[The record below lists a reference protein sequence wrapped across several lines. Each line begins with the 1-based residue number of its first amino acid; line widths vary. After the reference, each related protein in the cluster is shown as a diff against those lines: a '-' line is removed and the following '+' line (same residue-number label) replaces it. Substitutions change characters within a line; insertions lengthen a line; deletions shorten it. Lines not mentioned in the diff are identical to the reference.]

1 MTGRYYAVP
10 DTSYV
15 REVPQPIQHLA
26 NGDMAK
32 RLGGEIVFYTMEDH
46 YTLRS
51 MEVILEKLAEKP
63 AIDGVVFF
71 RLAQFFDHGRLQLD
85 LMRRILDLGYSIA
98 FARERLSVPDS
109 GTLRTMFPLM
119 WSCAYLEARDSGRA
133 FIKACLGEMATVP
146 LA

>member
-1 MTGRYYAVP
+1 MTRRYYAVP

-15 REVPQPIQHLA
+15 REVPQPLQHLA

-51 MEVILEKLAEKP
+51 MEVILGKLADKP
-63 AIDGVVFF
+63 EIDGVVFF
-71 RLAQFFDHGRLQLD
+71 RLAQFFDAGRLQVD
-85 LMRRILDLGYSIA
+85 LIRRILDLGYSIA
-98 FARERLSVPDS
+98 FARERLSIPDAAA
-109 GTLRTMFPLM
+109 LRSMYPLI
-119 WSCAYLEARDSGRA
+119 WSCAYLETRDADRS
-133 FIKACLGEMATVP
+133 FIKACLGEIATAP

>member
-10 DTSYV
+10 DTGYV
-15 REVPQPIQHLA
+15 REVPQPLQHLA

-51 MEVILEKLAEKP
+51 MEVILEKLAEGP

-71 RLAQFFDHGRLQLD
+71 RLAQFFDRGRLKLD
-85 LMRRILDLGYSIA
+85 LMRSILERGYTIA
-98 FARERLSVPDS
+98 FARERMSIPDVAA
-109 GTLRTMFPLM
+109 LRSMFPLL
-119 WSCAYLEARDSGRA
+119 WSCAHLESRDVGRG
-133 FIKACLGEMATVP
+133 FVKFCLKEMPSLTLP
-146 LA
+146 

>member
-15 REVPQPIQHLA
+15 REVPQPLQHLA

-51 MEVILEKLAEKP
+51 MEVILGKLADKP

-71 RLAQFFDHGRLQLD
+71 RLAQFFDGGRLQLG
-85 LMRRILDLGYSIA
+85 LMRKILELGYSVA
-98 FARERLSVPDS
+98 FARERMSIPDVA
-109 GTLRTMFPLM
+109 TLRSMYPLM
-119 WSCAYLEARDSGRA
+119 WSCAYLETRDAGRS
-133 FIKACLGEMATVP
+133 FIKACLGQIATAP